1 MDGIFQFKFEQAA
14 TWSTWQAKLRLFNLN
29 GQILLEKEFQMTR
42 TNPNE
47 LGFTWVWNDLEKQQA
62 KGQLLY
68 EITIKNDQNA
78 YIRPFRGKIAT
89 LK

>member
-1 MDGIFQFKFEQAA
+1 
-14 TWSTWQAKLRLFNLN
+14 
-29 GQILLEKEFQMTR
+29 MTG

-68 EITIKNDQNA
+68 EITIKNDQNL
-78 YIRPFRGKIAT
+78 YLGPFRGKIT
-89 LK
+89 SLK